1 MNFVGIIP
9 ARYGSTRF
17 PGKPLARIKGK
28 SMIQRVYEQSRK
40 TLDHVYVATD
50 DERIEKEVRDF
61 GGNCIM
67 TSSSHESGTDRLAE
81 AILKIEKEENHKYD
95 VVINIQGDEPFIHP
109 EQIRELCNCFKDQNV
124 RIATLAKA
132 ITDTDDIFNSNL
144 PKIIT
149 NIHGEAIYFSRA
161 AIPYIRNKDESD
173 WLTEYPFKKHLGM
186 YGYRSQTLKEITKLN
201 PSSLEMAESLE
212 QNRWIEH
219 GYKIQIRMTI
229 YENHPVDTPGDLENM
244 NDFLFEQ

>member
-1 MNFVGIIP
+1 MNFIGIIP

-28 SMIQRVYEQSRK
+28 SMIERVYEQSRK
-40 TLDHVYVATD
+40 TLEHIYVATD
-50 DERIEKEVRDF
+50 DERIEKEVQGF

-67 TSSSHESGTDRLAE
+67 TSSRHESGTDRLAE
-81 AILKIEKEENHKYD
+81 AIQTIEQEENKAYD

-109 EQIRELCNCFKDQNV
+109 EQIRELCNCFKDPNV
-124 RIATLAKA
+124 QIATLAKA
-132 ITDTDDIFNSNL
+132 INDPDDIFNSNL

-149 NIHGEAIYFSRA
+149 NIKGEAIYFSRA
-161 AIPYIRNKDESD
+161 AVPHIRNKNESD
-173 WLTEYPFKKHLGM
+173 WLTGYPFKKHLGM
-186 YGYRSQTLKEITKLN
+186 YGYRSQTLKEITRLK
-201 PSSLEMAESLE
+201 PSPLEIAESLE

-219 GYKIQIRMTI
+219 GYKIQIRMTT

-244 NDFLFEQ
+244 NDLLFE